1 MHKQDGS
8 HQLSSLNAPV
18 HFRAGVLNLHT
29 VMRSKAHWA
38 RIVVTIFTV
47 AMFYASVCSAS
58 CAIGVCPDKAPQTS
72 GHDCDQMPA
81 HHTGQSGHKTPD
93 SPDCTQHQHP
103 SVVFAK
109 SPEIAKVN
117 LGVSSHLPGT
127 NAILLAAHQLA
138 PISDYPKASERA
150 PSKSSGIPLYQQ
162 ISVLR
167 I

>member
-1 MHKQDGS
+1 MSQRSKTSKWNEISIRHLRVFDVHKQDGS

-72 GHDCDQMPA
+72 GHDCDQM
-81 HHTGQSGHKTPD
+81 
-93 SPDCTQHQHP
+93 
-103 SVVFAK
+103 
-109 SPEIAKVN
+109 
-117 LGVSSHLPGT
+117 
-127 NAILLAAHQLA
+127 
-138 PISDYPKASERA
+138 
-150 PSKSSGIPLYQQ
+150 
-162 ISVLR
+162 
-167 I
+167 